1 MKSLYV
7 KFVVMTIGI
16 MISSG
21 ILAFFISNGYYQI
34 KLKPFNDE
42 KNTTI
47 ALDIATFLEEHPNID
62 LEAYLNNVASVGYQF
77 YLVDEEK
84 VGSYYGEDFREQY
97 LETSIIDTVLNG
109 EIYHGIEEFPQQTF
123 VTGFFANELAN
134 TIGVPITHNGTS
146 YAMFIRP
153 NIDLLFNEMHSL
165 FAWILALTI
174 VFSILLVLVST
185 KYLVKPITKLTK
197 ATKRLANGDFQVNL
211 GTKRK
216 DELGVLAQS
225 FEHMSYQLEQLD
237 DMKNEFISNI
247 SHDIQSPLSNLK
259 GYTNLLKKEDLEEQ
273 EKIEYI
279 GVMDSE
285 ITRLSTLTKQLLLLA
300 SLDRKE
306 AIVNMRTFD
315 VADQLKGLIKSYQ
328 WMLDEKGIM
337 ISYSLPSTKIYGDPA
352 LLHTVWDNL
361 LSNAIK
367 YNYLNG
373 SIDISLWI
381 EEGSMLIQV
390 QDSGIGLNEKE
401 LNRIFDRFYRADLAR
416 TRTMEG
422 TGLGLSIVRT
432 IIALHNGDISV
443 SSKEKEGTTF
453 VISLPIVNQ

>member
-225 FEHMSYQLEQLD
+225 FERMSYQLEQLD

-315 VADQLKGLIKSYQ
+315 VADQLKGVIKSYQ

>member
-47 ALDIATFLEEHPNID
+47 ALDIATFLEEHPNIELD
-62 LEAYLNNVASVGYQF
+62 AYLNNVASVGYQF

-225 FEHMSYQLEQLD
+225 FERMSYQLEQLD

-259 GYTNLLKKEDLEEQ
+259 GYTNLLKKENLEEQ

-373 SIDISLWI
+373 SIDISLWV
-381 EEGSMLIQV
+381 EEASMLIQV
-390 QDSGIGLNEKE
+390 KDSGIGLNEKE

-443 SSKEKEGTTF
+443 SSKEKEGTIF
-453 VISLPIVNQ
+453 VISLPIDNQ

>member
-47 ALDIATFLEEHPNID
+47 ALDIATFLEEHPNIELD
-62 LEAYLNNVASVGYQF
+62 AYLNNVASVGYQF

-225 FEHMSYQLEQLD
+225 FERMSYQLEQLD

-373 SIDISLWI
+373 SIDISLWV
-381 EEGSMLIQV
+381 EEASMLIQV
-390 QDSGIGLNEKE
+390 KDSGIGLNEKE

-453 VISLPIVNQ
+453 VISLPIDNQ